1 MRGVIAWFA
10 RNSVVANLMLF
21 VIVAAGALTV
31 GDLKKEIFPSF
42 TLDSVSISVKYRGA
56 APEEVEEAICVRVEE
71 AIQGIEGIKK
81 ITATAREGSASFQVE
96 ILSDYDARRVM
107 EDIKA
112 RVDGIDTFPE
122 EAEMPVV
129 QEVTTRNQV
138 ISVSI
143 SGETDMATLKTLGE
157 QARDELS
164 ALPEISHVELLT
176 TPPYEISIEV
186 SEDALR
192 RWGLRFDDIAN
203 AVRGF
208 SVDTPGGS
216 VKTQN
221 GEVLLRTDGQAY
233 TGGEYGRLLLLTR
246 PDGTRIHLSDVATV
260 VDGFEEQS
268 VSAQLNGTPAVVVQ
282 VYRVGEQSAIE
293 VADATHRY
301 IAEASQHLPE
311 GITVAAWHDRAKMLK
326 DRIQT
331 LTKNAATGLA
341 LVFVVLALFMRLR
354 LAFWVCIGIPVT
366 FLGALAMMPVFDVSI
381 NMITL
386 FAFILVLGIVVDD
399 AIIVAEN
406 IHSTQVRRNK
416 GLSGAVRG
424 THEVLVPVTFG
435 VLTTMAA
442 FAPMLFVDGMLGKVM
457 PVFPLIILPVLFFSL
472 LESTL
477 ILPCHLKV
485 FRKRNTVQGSTIVVR
500 GWDRFFDSFSNA
512 VNWVI
517 RRIYRPVLAGAL
529 EWRYLTLSAGIGC
542 GLLTAGMVAGGFV
555 KTVVFPVVESDNVV
569 AYVTM
574 PQDAPIEVTRAAVE
588 TLENAAT
595 ELRREIA
602 AEYGNDQFALILS
615 TVGEHPY
622 RVVQS
627 GPMAGPSAFM
637 GEHLGEVNIELRP
650 AETRRV
656 PGEEIATRW
665 RELVGQVPG
674 AVELNFTYDLI
685 GGGKAID
692 IEFNALDLAVVRA
705 AVDATKE
712 KLRGY
717 DGVVEI
723 TDSFRGGKP
732 EVKLALTPEGE
743 ALGLTMQ
750 SLGRQVRQGFFGEEA
765 QRIQRG
771 RDDVRVM
778 VRYPAQARRSLGDL
792 ERARIRTPSGA
803 EVPFSTVAVASMGRS
818 PATITRVNRSRAIS
832 VQAAVDESITTGGAV
847 TDDLKATFLPALV
860 EKYSGLTYSIEG
872 DEADFA
878 ESLDSLNRGFS
889 AALFVIF
896 AMLAI
901 PLKSYIEPM
910 IVLAAVPFGFIG
922 AVWGHV
928 LLGLPLSFLSICGMV
943 ALAGVVVND
952 GLVLVSFIH
961 NFVRRQGSIVEAVRR
976 AGETRFRPILLT
988 SLTTSAGVTPLMLEK
1003 SLQAQF
1009 LIPMAVSLSF
1019 GVLFAT
1025 AVTLLLVPS
1034 LYMILDDFKRLV
1046 RLLVR
1051 GNTRSEF
1058 SVKTVPAVGQ
1068 ETASGD

>member
-1 MRGVIAWFA
+1 MKDVIAWFA

-21 VIVAAGALTV
+21 VIAAAGALTV

-112 RVDGIDTFPE
+112 RVDAIDTFPD
-122 EAEMPVV
+122 EADMPVV
-129 QEVTTRNQV
+129 QEVTNRNQV
-138 ISVSI
+138 ISISI
-143 SGETDMATLKTLGE
+143 SGETELATLKTLGE
-157 QARDELS
+157 RARDELS

-192 RWGLRFDDIAN
+192 RWGLTFDEIAN

-233 TGGEYGRLLLLTR
+233 TGSEYGSLLLLTR

-301 IAEASQHLPE
+301 IAEASQQLPE
-311 GITVAAWHDRAKMLK
+311 GITIAAWHDRAKMLK

-331 LTKNAATGLA
+331 LTKNAVTGLA

-406 IHSTQVRRNK
+406 IHTTQVRRNK

-424 THEVLVPVTFG
+424 THEVLVPVAFG

-442 FAPMLFVDGMLGKVM
+442 FAPMLFVDGILGKVM

-477 ILPCHLKV
+477 ILPCHLKT
-485 FRKRNTVQGSTIVVR
+485 FRKRNPGRGVNIVIR
-500 GWDRFFDSFSNA
+500 AWDRFFDSFSSA
-512 VNWVI
+512 VDWVI
-517 RRIYRPVLAGAL
+517 LRIYRPLLAGAL
-529 EWRYLTLSAGIGC
+529 EWRYLTLSAGIAC
-542 GLLTAGMVAGGFV
+542 GLLTAGMVVGGFI

-574 PQDAPIEVTRAAVE
+574 PQEAPIEVTRAAVK
-588 TLENAAT
+588 TLESAAT
-595 ELRREIA
+595 ELRSEIA

-627 GPMAGPSAFM
+627 GPMAGPNAFM

-650 AETRRV
+650 AENRRV

-665 RELVGQVPG
+665 RELVGRIPG
-674 AVELNFTYDLI
+674 AVELNFSYDLI

-692 IEFNALDLAVVRA
+692 IEFNALDLAVVRQ
-705 AVDATKE
+705 AVDATKK
-712 KLRGY
+712 KLMEY

-778 VRYPAQARRSLGDL
+778 VRYPADARRSLGDL
-792 ERARIRTPSGA
+792 ERARVRTPSGA

-818 PATITRVNRSRAIS
+818 PATITRVNRSRAIN
-832 VQAAVDESITTGGAV
+832 VRAGVDESITTGGAV
-847 TDDLKATFLPALV
+847 TDDLKATFLPGLV
-860 EKYSGLTYSIEG
+860 EQYSGLSYSIEG
-872 DEADFA
+872 DEASFA

-889 AALFVIF
+889 AAIFVIF

-901 PLKSYIEPM
+901 PLKSYIEPL

-961 NFVRRQGSIVEAVRR
+961 NFVRRHGSLVEAVRR
-976 AGETRFRPILLT
+976 AGQARFRPILLT

-1025 AVTLLLVPS
+1025 AVTLLLVPA
-1034 LYMILDDFKRLV
+1034 LYMILDDFKRLI

-1051 GNTRSEF
+1051 GDARSQF
-1058 SVKTVPAVGQ
+1058 SVKTVPAVGP
-1068 ETASGD
+1068 EPASGD

>member
-1 MRGVIAWFA
+1 MRSVIAWFA

-56 APEEVEEAICVRVEE
+56 APEEIEEAICVRVEE

-81 ITATAREGSASFQVE
+81 ITATAREGSASFHVE

-112 RVDGIDTFPE
+112 GVEGIDTFPE
-122 EAEMPVV
+122 EADLPVV
-129 QEVTTRNQV
+129 QEVTNRNQV
-138 ISVSI
+138 ISISI

-157 QARDELS
+157 QVRDELS

-192 RWGLRFDDIAN
+192 RWGLTFDDMAN

-221 GEVLLRTDGQAY
+221 GEVLLRTDSQAY
-233 TGGEYGRLLLLTR
+233 TGGEYERLLLLTR

-268 VSAQLNGTPAVVVQ
+268 VSAHLNGTPAVVVQ
-282 VYRVGEQSAIE
+282 VYRVGDQSAIE

-311 GITVAAWHDRAKMLK
+311 GITIAAWHDMAKMLK

-354 LAFWVCIGIPVT
+354 LAFWVCVGIPVT

-406 IHSTQVRRNK
+406 IHTNQVSRNK

-442 FAPMLFVDGMLGKVM
+442 FSPMLFVDGILGKIM

-477 ILPCHLKV
+477 ILPCHLKA
-485 FRKRNTVQGSTIVVR
+485 FRKRNPVQGATLAIR
-500 GWDRFFDSFSNA
+500 AWDRFFDSFSNA
-512 VNWVI
+512 VDWVI
-517 RRIYRPVLAGAL
+517 LRIYRPVLAGAL
-529 EWRYLTLSAGIGC
+529 EWRYLTVSAGIAC
-542 GLLTAGMVAGGFV
+542 GLLTAGMVVGGFV

-574 PQDAPIEVTRAAVE
+574 PQDAPIGVTRAAVE

-602 AEYGNDQFALILS
+602 TEYGNDQFALILS

-622 RVVQS
+622 RIVQS
-627 GPMAGPSAFM
+627 GPMAGPAAFV

-692 IEFNALDLAVVRA
+692 IEFNALDLAVVRE

-712 KLRGY
+712 KLREY

-743 ALGLTMQ
+743 ALGVTMQ

-778 VRYPAQARRSLGDL
+778 VRYPADARRSLGDL

-803 EVPFSTVAVASMGRS
+803 EVPFSTVAVASMGRG
-818 PATITRVNRSRAIS
+818 PATITRVNRSRAIN
-832 VQAAVDESITTGGAV
+832 VQAGVDESMHHRRGGDRRLAGY
-847 TDDLKATFLPALV
+847 LPARPDGEVQWPDLF
-860 EKYSGLTYSIEG
+860 
-872 DEADFA
+872 DRRR
-878 ESLDSLNRGFS
+878 RG
-889 AALFVIF
+889 
-896 AMLAI
+896 
-901 PLKSYIEPM
+901 P
-910 IVLAAVPFGFIG
+910 
-922 AVWGHV
+922 
-928 LLGLPLSFLSICGMV
+928 
-943 ALAGVVVND
+943 
-952 GLVLVSFIH
+952 
-961 NFVRRQGSIVEAVRR
+961 
-976 AGETRFRPILLT
+976 
-988 SLTTSAGVTPLMLEK
+988 TSANRWTVSIADSRRRS
-1003 SLQAQF
+1003 SLF
-1009 LIPMAVSLSF
+1009 SPCW
-1019 GVLFAT
+1019 
-1025 AVTLLLVPS
+1025 PS
-1034 LYMILDDFKRLV
+1034 R
-1046 RLLVR
+1046 
-1051 GNTRSEF
+1051 
-1058 SVKTVPAVGQ
+1058 
-1068 ETASGD
+1068 

>member
-31 GDLKKEIFPSF
+31 GDLKKEVFPSV
-42 TLDSVSISVKYRGA
+42 TLDAVSISLKYRGA
-56 APEEVEEAICVRVEE
+56 APEEIEEAICVRIEE
-71 AIQGIEGIKK
+71 AIQAIEGIKK
-81 ITATAREGSASFQVE
+81 ITATAREGSAAIRVE

-112 RVDGIDTFPE
+112 RVDGIDTFPD
-122 EAEMPVV
+122 EADMPVV
-129 QEVTTRNQV
+129 QEVTNRYQV
-138 ISVSI
+138 ISISI
-143 SGETDMATLKTLGE
+143 SGDTDLATLKALGE
-157 QARDELS
+157 RARDELS

-186 SEDALR
+186 SEAALR
-192 RWGLRFDDIAN
+192 RWGLTFDDIAN
-203 AVRGF
+203 AVRRF

-216 VKTQN
+216 VKTQT
-221 GEVLLRTDGQAY
+221 GEVLLRTEGQAY

-246 PDGTRIHLSDVATV
+246 PDGTRIHLNDVANV

-268 VSAQLNGTPAVVVQ
+268 VSAQLNGIPAVVVQ

-301 IAEASQHLPE
+301 IDEASERLPE
-311 GITVAAWHDRAKMLK
+311 GITIAAWHDTAKLLK
-326 DRIQT
+326 DRIRT
-331 LTKNAATGLA
+331 LTKNAATGLG

-354 LAFWVCIGIPVT
+354 LAFWVCIGIPVS
-366 FLGALAMMPVFDVSI
+366 FLGSLAMMPVFDVSI

-406 IHSTQVRRNK
+406 IHTTQVKRNK

-442 FAPMLFVDGMLGKVM
+442 FAPMLFVDGMMGKLM

-477 ILPCHLKV
+477 ILPCHLRE
-485 FRKRNTVQGSTIVVR
+485 FRKRRPGGSPNMFIR
-500 GWDRFFDSFSNA
+500 GWDKFFDSFSHA
-512 VNWVI
+512 VDWVI
-517 RRIYRPVLAGAL
+517 LRLYRPVLTGAL
-529 EWRYLTLSAGIGC
+529 QWRYLTLSAGLAC
-542 GLLTAGMVAGGFV
+542 GLLTVGMVVGGLV
-555 KTVVFPVVESDNVV
+555 KMVLFPVVESDNVV
-569 AYVTM
+569 AFVTM
-574 PQDAPIEVTRAAVE
+574 PQEAPIEVTRAAVE
-588 TLENAAT
+588 VLENAAT
-595 ELRREIA
+595 ELRGEIL
-602 AEYGNDQFALILS
+602 AEQGDDQFALILS

-627 GPMAGPSAFM
+627 GPMAGSSAYT

-650 AETRRV
+650 AENRRLRA
-656 PGEEIATRW
+656 EEIATRW
-665 RELVGQVPG
+665 RERVGQVPG
-674 AVELNFTYDLI
+674 AVELTFTHDLI

-692 IEFNALDLAVVRA
+692 IEFNALDLAVVRE
-705 AVDATKE
+705 AVDATKQ
-712 KLRGY
+712 KLREY

-723 TDSFRGGKP
+723 TDSYRGGKP

-750 SLGRQVRQGFFGEEA
+750 SLGRQVRQGFSGEEA

-803 EVPFSTVAVASMGRS
+803 EVPFSTVAVASLGRG
-818 PATITRVNRSRAIS
+818 PATITRVNRSRAIN
-832 VQAAVDESITTGGAV
+832 VQAEVDESITTGAAV
-847 TDDLKATFLPALV
+847 TDDLNATFLPGLV
-860 EKYSGLTYSIEG
+860 EQYNGLSYSIEG

-878 ESLDSLNRGFS
+878 ESMDSLNRGFS

-901 PLKSYIEPM
+901 PLKSYTEPL

-922 AVWGHV
+922 AVWGH
-928 LLGLPLSFLSICGMV
+928 LLLDLPLSFLSICGMV

-952 GLVLVSFIH
+952 GLVLVTFIH
-961 NFVRRQGSIVEAVRR
+961 NYVRRHGSLVDAVRR
-976 AGETRFRPILLT
+976 AGEARFRPILLT

-1034 LYMILDDFKRLV
+1034 LYMILEDFKRLI
-1046 RLLVR
+1046 RMLVS
-1051 GNTRSEF
+1051 GETRSQF
-1058 SVKTVPAVGQ
+1058 SVKTVPSVGP
-1068 ETASGD
+1068 EVASGD